1 MKKQQDHELTSEV
14 VDEAF
19 RQTAASVV
27 RKAKA
32 TGTSIIV
39 AVKGKV
45 KKLPYQQFE
54 HLLEPK
60 RISTSKKQKK

>member
-1 MKKQQDHELTSEV
+1 MKKQQDHELASEV

-19 RQTAASVV
+19 RQAAASVV

-32 TGTSIIV
+32 TDTPIIV

-45 KKLPYQQFE
+45 KKMPYQKYE
-54 HLLEPK
+54 YLLEPK
-60 RISTSKKQKK
+60 RNAVKGKRK

>member
-1 MKKQQDHELTSEV
+1 MKKQRDHELTGEV

-19 RQTAASVV
+19 RQAAASVV

-32 TGTSIIV
+32 TGTPIIV

-45 KKLPYQQFE
+45 KKVPYQKYE
-54 HLLEPK
+54 HLLEPNQTATK
-60 RISTSKKQKK
+60 RKKK